1 MTAESSC
8 SRVETS
14 LVIKVN
20 EKIVLELLFQKKTL
34 LLEKEPGGNPTK
46 LFFFVNVIFYP
57 FCCY

>member
-20 EKIVLELLFQKKTL
+20 EKIVLELLVQKKTL
-34 LLEKEPGGNPTK
+34 LLEKEQGGNPAK
-46 LFFFVNVIFYP
+46 LFFFVKGIFYP